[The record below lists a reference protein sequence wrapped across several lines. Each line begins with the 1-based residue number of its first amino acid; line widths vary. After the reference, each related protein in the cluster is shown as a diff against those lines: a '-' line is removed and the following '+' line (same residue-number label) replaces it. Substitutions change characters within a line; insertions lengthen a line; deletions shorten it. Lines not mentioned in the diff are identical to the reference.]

1 MNVKIDDDEPQ
12 TKVARLD
19 HVLHLP
25 VYDAAGDEDVAVTN
39 ENETADEV
47 ARLDQ
52 VHLPVYDVAGHEDIA
67 VTNDND

>member
-25 VYDAAGDEDVAVTN
+25 VYDAAG
-39 ENETADEV
+39 
-47 ARLDQ
+47 
-52 VHLPVYDVAGHEDIA
+52 HEDIA